1 MFAPYILLNW
11 IYMKSSEPYSLAFS
25 NVPGLLKP
33 IEFQGRKSRKMQLY
47 FIPAGYTGVALSCI
61 SYVDYFKITLTV
73 DDSIMKDPHFLL
85 DLIENNIRNCY
96 VPSSEIIEASPMRPE
111 DS

>member
-1 MFAPYILLNW
+1 MFAPYVLLNW
-11 IYMKSSEPYSLAFS
+11 FYMKSSEPYSLAFS

-61 SYVDYFKITLTV
+61 SYVDFFKITLTV
-73 DDSIMKDPHFLL
+73 DDSIMKDPKILL
-85 DLIENNIRNCY
+85 DFIDNNIRSCY
-96 VPSSEIIEASPMRPE
+96 VSEGETQRVGPG
-111 DS
+111 